1 LDKYL
6 VIGTPISHSL
16 SPRLHN
22 AVYQELGLARNLEAH
37 DPLGR
42 AGFEQLISDLRDGYY
57 QGFCVTIPYK
67 VQAWHAC
74 DCLTLTA
81 KRTGA
86 VNYIRREDDGS
97 LTGDNT
103 DVQGFARAV
112 KRELGFNFDQCRA
125 VVCGSGGASQ
135 AIVDA
140 LLQGGAAHVSVASR
154 NPQSTSY
161 SASICAINYKDLYS
175 QSEHFDLLVNAT
187 PLGMEGSTN
196 SELMPVSADWLAAN
210 VDAVYDA
217 VYRKK
222 GTTPL
227 VAAAR
232 QAGIPAD
239 DGRSMLIEQ
248 AILGMHFWGIEEDF
262 QMLRSIIDASLD
274 GKS

>member
-1 LDKYL
+1 
-6 VIGTPISHSL
+6 
-16 SPRLHN
+16 
-22 AVYQELGLARNLEAH
+22 
-37 DPLGR
+37 
-42 AGFEQLISDLRDGYY
+42 
-57 QGFCVTIPYK
+57 
-67 VQAWHAC
+67 
-74 DCLTLTA
+74 
-81 KRTGA
+81 
-86 VNYIRREDDGS
+86 
-97 LTGDNT
+97 
-103 DVQGFARAV
+103 
-112 KRELGFNFDQCRA
+112 
-125 VVCGSGGASQ
+125 
-135 AIVDA
+135 
-140 LLQGGAAHVSVASR
+140 
-154 NPQSTSY
+154 
-161 SASICAINYKDLYS
+161 
-175 QSEHFDLLVNAT
+175 
-187 PLGMEGSTN
+187 MEGSTN

>member
-1 LDKYL
+1 MNKYL
-6 VIGTPISHSL
+6 IVGTPVAHSL
-16 SPRLHN
+16 SPQLHN
-22 AVYQELGLARNLEAH
+22 AVYKELNLLRRLDAY
-37 DPLGR
+37 DPKDS
-42 AGFEQLISDLRDGYY
+42 AGFEQLISDLRDDCC
-57 QGFCVTIPYK
+57 QGLCVTIPYK
-67 VQAWHAC
+67 LQAQHAC
-74 DCLTLTA
+74 DKLTPTA

-86 VNYIRREDDGS
+86 VNYIRCEGDGS
-97 LTGDNT
+97 LMGDNT
-103 DVQGFARAV
+103 DAQGFARAV